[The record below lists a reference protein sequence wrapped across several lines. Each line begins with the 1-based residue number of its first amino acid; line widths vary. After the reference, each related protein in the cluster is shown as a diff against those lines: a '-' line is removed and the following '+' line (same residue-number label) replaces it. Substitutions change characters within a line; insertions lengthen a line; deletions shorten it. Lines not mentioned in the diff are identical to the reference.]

1 MRFKDI
7 IDKKIAI
14 NCRTEEEGRKL
25 FEYAKVN
32 GLDNYRSFSKIIFL
46 WQNHK
51 ENTCFRFSY
60 SAFDNNKI
68 SWGYCKKSYYEEKG
82 YKIITLDDLEDFA
95 TQIVFN
101 PSVSF
106 EDLKKNF
113 QKPRLISSCNLMPSL
128 KITGF
133 FTINKKKKTL
143 FLKIGTD
150 EITIKCHEEDKFDWK
165 IGLGLALSQLNAIDK
180 NKAKWHR
187 EYFRNKKT
195 HKLDYKKYANWV
207 LVEYYKNSYED
218 IDNLKNRVE
227 NQQDNKKI
235 YL

>member
-14 NCRTEEEGRKL
+14 NCRTKEEAKKL
-25 FEYAKVN
+25 FEYVIN
-32 GLDNYRSFSKIIFL
+32 GFEILNVSLLIHSWENY
-46 WQNHK
+46 K
-51 ENTCFRFSY
+51 ENSCYRFSY
-60 SAFDNNKI
+60 FGYYGNNKI
-68 SWGYCKKSYYEEKG
+68 NWGFCKKSYYEEKG

-95 TQIVFN
+95 TQIVIS

-106 EDLKKNF
+106 EDLKKIF
-113 QKPRLISSCNLMPSL
+113 QKPRLLSSCNLMPSL
-128 KITGF
+128 KITDF
-133 FTINKKKKTL
+133 FTVNKKKKTL

-218 IDNLKNRVE
+218 IENLKNRVE

>member
-1 MRFKDI
+1 MYFKDI

-14 NCRTEEEGRKL
+14 NCRTEEEAKKL
-25 FEYAKVN
+25 FEYAIN
-32 GLDNYRSFSKIIFL
+32 GFEILNDNLFIHL
-46 WQNHK
+46 WKNYQ
-51 ENTCFRFSY
+51 ENTCYRFSY
-60 SAFDNNKI
+60 SVFDNNKI
-68 SWGYCKKSYYEEKG
+68 SWGYCRKSYYEENG
-82 YKIITLDDLEDFA
+82 YKIITLDDLEDFV
-95 TQIVFN
+95 TEIVISS

-106 EDLKKNF
+106 EDLKKIF
-113 QKPRLISSCNLMPSL
+113 QKPRLLSIQNSMPSL

-133 FTINKKKKTL
+133 FTINSKKKTI
-143 FLKIGTD
+143 FLKFRD
-150 EITIKCHEEDKFDWK
+150 NEITIKCHEEDKFDWK
-165 IGLGLALSQLNAIDK
+165 IGLGLALSNINAIAE

-207 LVEYYKNSYED
+207 LVEFYNNNYED